1 MEIPDEVLTAA
12 NRRGAATRAAFP
24 AVAQVRYDRRIGRI
38 VVALS
43 GGGWKSRFR
52 PSMRKALKTRVLRI
66 SK

>member
-1 MEIPDEVLTAA
+1 MEIPDEVLTVA

-43 GGGWKSRFR
+43 GGAGNRVFAQACAR
-52 PSMRKALKTRVLRI
+52 P
-66 SK
+66 

>member
-12 NRRGAATRAAFP
+12 NRRGAATRDAFP

-43 GGGWKSRFR
+43 GGWKSRFR